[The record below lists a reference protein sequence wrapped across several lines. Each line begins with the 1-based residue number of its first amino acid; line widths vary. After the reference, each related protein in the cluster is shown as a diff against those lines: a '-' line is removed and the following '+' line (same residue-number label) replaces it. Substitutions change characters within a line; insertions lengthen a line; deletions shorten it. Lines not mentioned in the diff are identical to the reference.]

1 MTEESKGISKSIC
14 NEILS
19 VINKLK
25 RDISTK
31 QDTLVSGTNI
41 KTINDQ
47 SLLKTGNVIIDAP
60 IIAQNLD
67 EIFANVVP
75 STQAVANESAKNN
88 VYCRILI
95 RRLLKRFCEA
105 I

>member
-60 IIAQNLD
+60 IIA
-67 EIFANVVP
+67 
-75 STQAVANESAKNN
+75 
-88 VYCRILI
+88 
-95 RRLLKRFCEA
+95 
-105 I
+105 

>member
-1 MTEESKGISKSIC
+1 MTEESKGIAKSIC
-14 NEILS
+14 DEILS

-47 SLLKTGNVIIDAP
+47 LLLKTGNVIIDAP
-60 IIAQNLD
+60 IIA
-67 EIFANVVP
+67 
-75 STQAVANESAKNN
+75 
-88 VYCRILI
+88 
-95 RRLLKRFCEA
+95 
-105 I
+105 

>member
-1 MTEESKGISKSIC
+1 MTEESKGIAKSIC
-14 NEILS
+14 DEILS

-31 QDTLVSGTNI
+31 QDTLVSATNI
-41 KTINDQ
+41 KMINDQ

-75 STQAVANESAKNN
+75 SIQAVANESAK
-88 VYCRILI
+88 ITSI
-95 RRLLKRFCEA
+95 TESQSEGF
-105 I
+105 

>member
-1 MTEESKGISKSIC
+1 M
-14 NEILS
+14 S

-47 SLLKTGNVIIDAP
+47 LLLKTGNVIIDAP

-67 EIFANVVP
+67 EIFANVMP
-75 STQAVANESAKNN
+75 SIQAVANESAK
-88 VYCRILI
+88 IMSI
-95 RRLLKRFCEA
+95 AESQSEGF
-105 I
+105 

>member
-1 MTEESKGISKSIC
+1 MTEESKGIAKSIC

-31 QDTLVSGTNI
+31 QDTLVSGANI

-67 EIFANVVP
+67 EIFANVMP
-75 STQAVANESAKNN
+75 SIQAVANESAK
-88 VYCRILI
+88 IMSI
-95 RRLLKRFCEA
+95 AESQSEGF
-105 I
+105 

>member
-1 MTEESKGISKSIC
+1 MTEESKGIAKSIC
-14 NEILS
+14 DKILS

-41 KTINDQ
+41 KTINNQ

-60 IIAQNLD
+60 IIA
-67 EIFANVVP
+67 
-75 STQAVANESAKNN
+75 
-88 VYCRILI
+88 
-95 RRLLKRFCEA
+95 
-105 I
+105 

>member
-1 MTEESKGISKSIC
+1 MTEESKGIAKSIC

-41 KTINDQ
+41 KTINNQ
-47 SLLKTGNVIIDAP
+47 SLL
-60 IIAQNLD
+60 
-67 EIFANVVP
+67 
-75 STQAVANESAKNN
+75 
-88 VYCRILI
+88 
-95 RRLLKRFCEA
+95 LK